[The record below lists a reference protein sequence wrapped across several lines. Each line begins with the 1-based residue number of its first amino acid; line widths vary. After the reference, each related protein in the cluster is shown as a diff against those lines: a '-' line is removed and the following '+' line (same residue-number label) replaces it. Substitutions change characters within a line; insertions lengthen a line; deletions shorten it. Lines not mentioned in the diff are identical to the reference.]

1 MAEFRR
7 RRLTRGQKVVIAA
20 ALIPAL
26 AFPMWLFGG
35 SYLRG
40 RDAAISRAREAT
52 IEGPPCPSLTRA
64 QFDARGLKAP
74 KATLYEGVTFAR
86 RVGHMDCSILRYGGG
101 WSTKGYPVC
110 QFTGPAAL
118 RIRTDKGEWWFDTGI
133 GQPATV
139 STAHGQA
146 RCVLASNFTITGE
159 LRP

>member
-101 WSTKGYPVC
+101 GQYGCPHGVREGKGRAQGC
-110 QFTGPAAL
+110 HGIPA
-118 RIRTDKGEWWFDTGI
+118 D
-133 GQPATV
+133 QPSA
-139 STAHGQA
+139 
-146 RCVLASNFTITGE
+146 
-159 LRP
+159 